1 MPIVQISRIQ
11 HRRGLATDLP
21 QLAAGELGWV
31 VDEQRLYIGNGSVA
45 DGAPAV
51 GNTEVLTANSTSFSD
66 AVAYVYRGYLGTV
79 TPIVTGAN
87 VDVTRTLQERLD
99 DYVSVKAFGAKGDG
113 STDDTL
119 AIQRALDEL
128 YCDTDKSDTRSR
140 RQLLFPAGQY
150 NTNKAIYIPPYAQ
163 LLGEG
168 IDKTVIYQVGG
179 GSTQGRVIRFADSS
193 KQQQGN
199 IGNGGATLPT
209 NINIEGMTFKN
220 GEAYA
225 GAEIEKATNVRF
237 VNCKFQG
244 TYAQSTDN
252 SDNDNANSKGVTVI
266 STSALTTTNVVFD
279 SCHFTKFS
287 RLADLSY
294 DCENVKFIN
303 CNFSVGYYG
312 VLIGN
317 TTDGATNGLVNGPV
331 DVKILNSNFSSI
343 MTNGIK
349 AENNGSISNVVSF
362 NNHFAKTVGTHNEG
376 VDSIRIY
383 PVIQF
388 DADNCASELDYF
400 AIEGQRDTTQPLLPQ
415 PTLQGIGVITSK
427 VKQITLSNNQSSATI
442 TGIELP
448 TAEHKFIRIEYKMAR
463 SSNYRTGVF
472 TINVIGT
479 TISFNDDY
487 EENNNI
493 GVTLSAAAVD
503 LDDSTVGQSNAIQIK
518 YITTNTAPAANVSMD
533 YRIIT
538 MV

>member
-31 VDEQRLYIGNGSVA
+31 VDEQRLYIGNGAVA

-51 GNTEVLTANSTSFSD
+51 GNTEILTANSTSFSD

-113 STDDTL
+113 STDDTA

-128 YCDTDKSDTRSR
+128 YCDTDKTDVRSR

-163 LLGEG
+163 LIGEG

-199 IGNGGATLPT
+199 IGNSGATLPT
-209 NINIEGMTFKN
+209 NINIESMTFKN

-225 GAEIEKATNVRF
+225 GVEVEKANNVRF

-279 SCHFTKFS
+279 SCHFTKFA

-317 TTDGATNGLVNGPV
+317 TTDGATNGLVNGPI

-376 VDSIRIY
+376 VDSHRIY

-400 AIEGQRDTTQPLLPQ
+400 AIDGQRDITMMPQ
-415 PTLQGIGVITSK
+415 STLQGVGVVTDK
-427 VKQITLSNNQSSATI
+427 VKQITLTDNQSSATA
-442 TGIELP
+442 TGIQLP
-448 TAEHKFIRIEYKMAR
+448 ALENKFLRVEYKMSR
-463 SSNYRTGVF
+463 GTTYRVGVF
-472 TINVIGT
+472 TINVIG
-479 TISFNDDY
+479 SFVSYNDDF
-487 EENNNI
+487 EENNGTA
-493 GVTLSAAAVD
+493 GVTLSATAD
-503 LDDSTVGQSNAIQIK
+503 NLDSTAGNETVQIK
-518 YITTNTAPAANVSMD
+518 YITTNTGDDVSMD

>member
-31 VDEQRLYIGNGSVA
+31 IDEQRLYIGNGSVA

-113 STDDTL
+113 STDDTA

-128 YCDTDKSDTRSR
+128 YCDIDKSDTRSR

-163 LLGEG
+163 LIGEG

-179 GSTQGRVIRFADSS
+179 GSADGRVIRFSDNG
-193 KQQQGN
+193 KHQRGD
-199 IGNGGATLPT
+199 IGNDGATLPT

-225 GAEIEKATNVRF
+225 GVEVEKATDVRF

-266 STSALTTTNVVFD
+266 STSALTTTNIIFD
-279 SCHFTKFS
+279 SCHFTKFA

-294 DCENVKFIN
+294 DCENIKFIN
-303 CNFSVGYYG
+303 CNFSVAFYG
-312 VLIGN
+312 ILIGE
-317 TTDGATNGLVNGPV
+317 TTDGSTNGLVNGPV

-362 NNHFAKTVGTHNEG
+362 NNYFAKTVGTHNEG
-376 VDSIRIY
+376 VDSVRIY

-400 AIEGQRDTTQPLLPQ
+400 AIDGQRDITMTPQ
-415 PTLQGIGVITSK
+415 SALQGVGVITDK
-427 VKQITLSNNQSSATI
+427 VKQITLTNNQSSATA
-442 TGIELP
+442 TGIQLP
-448 TAEHKFIRIEYKMAR
+448 ALENKFLRVEYKMSR
-463 SSNYRTGVF
+463 GTTYRVGVF
-472 TINVIGT
+472 TVNVIG
-479 TISFNDDY
+479 SFVSYNDDF
-487 EENNNI
+487 EENNGTA
-493 GVTLSAAAVD
+493 GVTLSATAD
-503 LDDSTVGQSNAIQIK
+503 NLDSTAGNETVQIK
-518 YITTNTAPAANVSMD
+518 YITTNTGDDVSMD

>member
-51 GNTEVLTANSTSFSD
+51 GNTEILTANSTSFSD
-66 AVAYVYRGYLGTV
+66 AVSYVYRGYLGDV
-79 TPIVTGAN
+79 TPIVTGVN

-99 DYVSVKAFGAKGDG
+99 DYVSVKAFGAVGDG
-113 STDDTL
+113 SANDTL

-128 YCDTDKSDTRSR
+128 YCDTDSTDVRSR

-150 NTNKAIYIPPYAQ
+150 NINGPIYIPPYAQ
-163 LLGEG
+163 LIGEG
-168 IDKTVIYQVGG
+168 YDKTIIYQLGG
-179 GSTQGRVIRFADSS
+179 NEAVLKMQDSRKHRDAD
-193 KQQQGN
+193 
-199 IGNGGATLPT
+199 IGNVSAILPT

-225 GAEIEKATNVRF
+225 GAKIEKASNVRF

-252 SDNDNANSKGVTVI
+252 SDNDNPNSKGVTVI
-266 STSALTTTNVVFD
+266 STSSQPTTNIIFD
-279 SCHFTKFS
+279 SCHFTKFA

-303 CNFSVGYYG
+303 CNFSVGFYG
-312 VLIGN
+312 VLMGE
-317 TTDGATNGLVNGPV
+317 TTDGSTNGLVNGPI

-349 AENNGSISNVVSF
+349 AENNGTVSNIVSF
-362 NNHFAKTVGTHNEG
+362 NNYFTKTVGTHNEG

-388 DADNCASELDYF
+388 NADNCASELDYF
-400 AIEGQRDTTQPLLPQ
+400 AIDGQRDITMTPQ
-415 PTLQGIGVITSK
+415 STLQGVGVITDK
-427 VKQITLSNNQSSATI
+427 VKQITLTNNQSSATA
-442 TGIELP
+442 TGIQLP
-448 TAEHKFIRIEYKMAR
+448 ALENKFLRVEYKMSR
-463 SSNYRTGVF
+463 GTTYRVGVF
-472 TINVIGT
+472 TVNVIG
-479 TISFNDDY
+479 SFVSYNDDF
-487 EENNNI
+487 EENNGTA
-493 GVTLSAAAVD
+493 GVTLSATAD
-503 LDDSTVGQSNAIQIK
+503 NLDSTAGNETVQIK
-518 YITTNTAPAANVSMD
+518 YITTNTGDDVSMD